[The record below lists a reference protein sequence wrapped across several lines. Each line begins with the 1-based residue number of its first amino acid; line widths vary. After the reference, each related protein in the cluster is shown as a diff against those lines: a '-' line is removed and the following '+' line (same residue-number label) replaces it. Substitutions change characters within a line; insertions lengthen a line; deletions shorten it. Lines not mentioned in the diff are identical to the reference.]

1 MALLSFYAFQ
11 NWGIWRVSLHLL
23 KRTLQISLGTK
34 THPFTHLRFPLCCHC
49 ISSVL
54 CALWSDCGK
63 TAWSSILASAGFHW
77 LWWFGTI
84 SICVMHDFQVSL
96 CQRDKMCFVFWQLCI
111 VCVLIYL
118 LGWSPQLVWMKV
130 ATVSTSQIG
139 TVVFQGHE
147 IFQAYQICF
156 VPLQVR
162 SFVNFLPLKFLSYLF
177 CIGAFFLLELYLL
190 LLLPTSA

>member
-1 MALLSFYAFQ
+1 M
-11 NWGIWRVSLHLL
+11 
-23 KRTLQISLGTK
+23 
-34 THPFTHLRFPLCCHC
+34 
-49 ISSVL
+49 
-54 CALWSDCGK
+54 
-63 TAWSSILASAGFHW
+63 
-77 LWWFGTI
+77 
-84 SICVMHDFQVSL
+84 
-96 CQRDKMCFVFWQLCI
+96 
-111 VCVLIYL
+111 
-118 LGWSPQLVWMKV
+118 

-162 SFVNFLPLKFLSYLF
+162 SFVNFLPLKLLSYLF